1 MVHRSHACLRAIM
14 DTAKNSVAFEHDAYC
29 ECIGRVAT
37 MVKLN
42 TPCCH
47 KPLFMLESTSEKKQL
62 PKFLKR

>member
-42 TPCCH
+42 TP
-47 KPLFMLESTSEKKQL
+47 
-62 PKFLKR
+62 

>member
-42 TPCCH
+42 IPWCH
-47 KPLFMLESTSEKKQL
+47 KPLFMPESESEKKQL
-62 PKFLKR
+62 PKSLER